1 MTVAKNEMSGY
12 HTGYGILVGSIV
24 GARHSHLCN
33 GGYELDR
40 DVDQLTSREMAE
52 GLLKEEKERCMINS
66 VIICL
71 FSRRA
76 YDRPTIIAA
85 GRGVGLDLD
94 DEVLTQIG
102 QRIFHTK
109 MRIRDKL
116 GFDLK
121 QVQIPK
127 RFFETPGLHGVL
139 EEETANEIIDLYAA
153 LVAAEMKEA
162 GNTIQ

>member
-1 MTVAKNEMSGY
+1 M
-12 HTGYGILVGSIV
+12 
-24 GARHSHLCN
+24 
-33 GGYELDR
+33 
-40 DVDQLTSREMAE
+40 
-52 GLLKEEKERCMINS
+52 
-66 VIICL
+66 IICL

-85 GRGVGLDLD
+85 GRAVGLDLD
-94 DEVLTQIG
+94 DEYLTQVG
-102 QRIFHTK
+102 QRIFQTK

-139 EEETANEIIDLYAA
+139 EEKTANEIIDLYAA
-153 LVAAEMKEA
+153 LVAAEMKDSSRI
-162 GNTIQ
+162 IQ